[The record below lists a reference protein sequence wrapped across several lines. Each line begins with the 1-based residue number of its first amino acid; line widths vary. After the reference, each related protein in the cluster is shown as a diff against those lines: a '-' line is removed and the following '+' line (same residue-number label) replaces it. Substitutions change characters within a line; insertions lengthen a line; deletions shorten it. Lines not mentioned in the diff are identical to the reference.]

1 MGRRKGTGRKY
12 TKAQKLEVL
21 KRVQA
26 GETQVAVAASS
37 GVPLATVG
45 YWTRKAKGLTVANG
59 ANRPTAKR
67 GRPAGS
73 RNRAVTG
80 AAKSGGIVWAL
91 DGDVL
96 VIRIPL
102 RVFARQ
108 IAEEALWDL
117 SQPRPSSSSRAQLAF
132 LAGVGVNSSP
142 LFQSCARL
150 QRAKIAAAVVE
161 TRGGASK

>member
-1 MGRRKGTGRKY
+1 MARRKGISRKY

-21 KRVQA
+21 KRIKA

-45 YWTRKAKGLTVANG
+45 YWTRKAKASPTANG
-59 ANRPTAKR
+59 APRPAGKR
-67 GRPAGS
+67 GRPAGP
-73 RNRAVTG
+73 RNPAVNG
-80 AAKSGGIVWAL
+80 ATKSGGIAWAL

-108 IAEEALWDL
+108 IAEEAL
-117 SQPRPSSSSRAQLAF
+117 R
-132 LAGVGVNSSP
+132 
-142 LFQSCARL
+142 
-150 QRAKIAAAVVE
+150 KI
-161 TRGGASK
+161 